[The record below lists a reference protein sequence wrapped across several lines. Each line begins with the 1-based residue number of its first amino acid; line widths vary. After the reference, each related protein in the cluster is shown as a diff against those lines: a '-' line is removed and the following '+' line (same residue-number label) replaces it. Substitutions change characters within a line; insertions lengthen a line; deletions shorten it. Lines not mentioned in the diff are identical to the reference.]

1 MKNIKISWDYLDK
14 FFATISLYHIYTNVG
29 PFFLPK
35 SLLYIGCIL
44 IISLIVY
51 FFSKCKGQRLWN
63 FIDKRLFGK
72 KNGPTLV

>member
-14 FFATISLYHIYTNVG
+14 FFATISLYYIYTNVG
-29 PFFLPK
+29 PVFLPK

-63 FIDKRLFGK
+63 FIDKDH
-72 KNGPTLV
+72 